1 MENGSIDNETKNEN
15 SNKRKYIIYLLLFVV
30 LLFFCVFGI
39 TYSIYKPDN
48 DDQEIN
54 TGNIV
59 FTYSDVS
66 KAGNGI
72 SIKNAVPITDEL
84 GKVMMGSNQYFDFS
98 ITATTNKA
106 SLQYKVLVAKDDIST
121 LDNKKVR
128 IYLTQMLGSYENELV
143 LTDFSNL
150 KVETIKDKKYYVL
163 YEKKLDKELE
173 KYSDAFRLRMWVKE
187 DAIDYNDQI
196 FALKVDVYAYQVE
209 G

>member
-1 MENGSIDNETKNEN
+1 MENGSIDNETKNDN

-59 FTYSDVS
+59 FTYSDVG

-72 SIKNAVPITDEL
+72 AIKNAVPITDEL
-84 GKVMMGSNQYFDFS
+84 GKVMMGNNQYFDFS

>member
-1 MENGSIDNETKNEN
+1 MENGSIDDETKNEN

-59 FTYSDVS
+59 FTYSDVG

-72 SIKNAVPITDEL
+72 AIKNAVPITDEL

>member
-1 MENGSIDNETKNEN
+1 MENGSIDNEAKNEN

-59 FTYSDVS
+59 FTYSDVG

-72 SIKNAVPITDEL
+72 AIKNAVPITDEL

>member
-1 MENGSIDNETKNEN
+1 MENGSIDNEAKNEN

-39 TYSIYKPDN
+39 TYSIYKSDN

-59 FTYSDVS
+59 FTYSDVG

-72 SIKNAVPITDEL
+72 AIKNAVPITDEL

>member
-59 FTYSDVS
+59 FTYSDVG

-72 SIKNAVPITDEL
+72 AIKNAVPITDEL
-84 GKVMMGSNQYFDFS
+84 GKVMMGNNQYFDFS

>member
-1 MENGSIDNETKNEN
+1 MENSSIDNETKNEN

-59 FTYSDVS
+59 FTYSDVG

-72 SIKNAVPITDEL
+72 AIKNAVPITDEL

>member
-1 MENGSIDNETKNEN
+1 MENGSIDDETKNEN

-59 FTYSDVS
+59 FTYSDVG

-72 SIKNAVPITDEL
+72 AIKNAVPITDEL

-173 KYSDAFRLRMWVKE
+173 KHSDAFRLRMWVKE

>member
-15 SNKRKYIIYLLLFVV
+15 SNKRKYIIYLLLFVI

-39 TYSIYKPDN
+39 SYSIYKPDN

-59 FTYSDVS
+59 FTYSDVG

-72 SIKNAVPITDEL
+72 AIKNAVPITDEL

>member
-1 MENGSIDNETKNEN
+1 MENDSIDNETKNEN

-59 FTYSDVS
+59 FTYSDVG

-72 SIKNAVPITDEL
+72 AIKNAVPITDEL

>member
-59 FTYSDVS
+59 FTYSDVG

-72 SIKNAVPITDEL
+72 AIKNAVPITDEL
-84 GKVMMGSNQYFDFS
+84 GKVMRGSNQYFDFS

-196 FALKVDVYAYQVE
+196 FALKVDVYAYQVK

>member
-1 MENGSIDNETKNEN
+1 MENSSIDNETKNEN

-59 FTYSDVS
+59 FTYSDVG

-72 SIKNAVPITDEL
+72 AIKNAVPITDEL

-106 SLQYKVLVAKDDIST
+106 SLQYKILVAKDDIST

>member
-59 FTYSDVS
+59 FTYSDVG

-72 SIKNAVPITDEL
+72 AIKNAVPITDEL

>member
-59 FTYSDVS
+59 FTYSDVG

-72 SIKNAVPITDEL
+72 AIKNAVPITDEL

-150 KVETIKDKKYYVL
+150 KVETIKNKKYYVL

-173 KYSDAFRLRMWVKE
+173 KYSDAFRLRMWIKE

>member
-59 FTYSDVS
+59 FTYSDVG

-72 SIKNAVPITDEL
+72 AIKNAVPITDEL

-196 FALKVDVYAYQVE
+196 FALKVDVYAYQVK

>member
-59 FTYSDVS
+59 FTYSDVG

-72 SIKNAVPITDEL
+72 AIKNAVPITDEL

-173 KYSDAFRLRMWVKE
+173 KYSDAFRLRMWIKE

>member
-15 SNKRKYIIYLLLFVV
+15 SNKRKYIIYLLLFVI

-59 FTYSDVS
+59 FTYSDVG

-72 SIKNAVPITDEL
+72 AIKNAVPITDEL

>member
-1 MENGSIDNETKNEN
+1 MENDSIDNETKNEN

-59 FTYSDVS
+59 FTYSDVG

-72 SIKNAVPITDEL
+72 AIKNAVPITDEL

-173 KYSDAFRLRMWVKE
+173 KYSDAFRLRMWIKE

>member
-59 FTYSDVS
+59 FTYSDVG

-72 SIKNAVPITDEL
+72 AIKNAVPITDEL
-84 GKVMMGSNQYFDFS
+84 GKVMMGNNQYFDFS

-150 KVETIKDKKYYVL
+150 KVETIRDKKYYVL